1 MLRYQ
6 SVLAPGVHIAFTSA
20 AEGNLAFH
28 VPDDR
33 DAVLLRRRDLE
44 RSLGLGQERFSYMD
58 QVHSATVLDVAGL
71 PGESGNP
78 PCDGLVSAGAGQP
91 LAVMVADCVPVVL
104 VGVSSRGPVSAV
116 AHAGRRGLLDGI
128 LTEAVQ
134 RMREAGAEK
143 FEAWIGPAICGNCYE
158 VPGEMAAEAEAQR
171 PGIISTTRQGT
182 SGLDLPRAAASEL
195 RALGAT
201 VTESG
206 VCTLED
212 KKYFSF
218 RRDPRTGRLAG
229 LVWQAGRHGPADT
242 GFPFRA

>member
-6 SVLAPGVHIAFTSA
+6 SVLAPGVHIAFTST

-44 RSLGLGQERFSYMD
+44 RGLGLGEQRFSYMD
-58 QVHSATVLDVAGL
+58 QIHSATVLDVDG
-71 PGESGNP
+71 PPQESAIPTG
-78 PCDGLVSAGAGQP
+78 DALVSADAAHP

-104 VGVSSRGPVSAV
+104 VGTSTQGPVTAV

-128 LTEAVQ
+128 LTATFN
-134 RMREAGAEK
+134 RMRAAGADGV
-143 FEAWIGPAICGNCYE
+143 EAWIGPAICGSCYE
-158 VPGEMAAEAEAQR
+158 VPAAMAAEAEALR
-171 PGIISTTRQGT
+171 PGIGSTTSQGT
-182 SGLDLPRAAASEL
+182 AGLDLPRAAASEL
-195 RALGAT
+195 RALGVA

-206 VCTLED
+206 ACTLED
-212 KKYFSF
+212 DTYYSY

-229 LVWQAGRHGPADT
+229 LVWQATGRDVHAEAGA
-242 GFPFRA
+242 RA